1 MASHGK
7 CVFCNS
13 HICLQHV
20 HMISNLSS
28 TSSSSRFARIR
39 LSLRF
44 ELLCLDSSLD
54 VPDADKEDLCPS
66 VGLRKIQKLSQLGAH
81 EDQTKQGVKNSI
93 STPDLLGYFWN
104 DIH

>member
-1 MASHGK
+1 
-7 CVFCNS
+7 
-13 HICLQHV
+13 
-20 HMISNLSS
+20 MISNLSS

-44 ELLCLDSSLD
+44 ELLCLDSSLE
-54 VPDADKEDLCPS
+54 VQDAGKEDLCPS